1 MAQRR
6 REAMAQPENRSEQA
20 IRAYIEE
27 YLDPDAH
34 LRRDDDPALIVAQLD
49 RVFADD
55 GGCGVT
61 VEEMAR
67 YLESL
72 ER

>member
-1 MAQRR
+1 
-6 REAMAQPENRSEQA
+6 MAQPENRSEQA

-27 YLDPDAH
+27 YLDDAAH
-34 LRRDDDPALIVAQLD
+34 LRRDDDPAETVTLLD
-49 RVFADD
+49 RVFAAE

-61 VEEMAR
+61 VAEMAR

-72 ER
+72 DR

>member
-1 MAQRR
+1 
-6 REAMAQPENRSEQA
+6 MAQPQNRSEQA

-34 LRRDDDPALIVAQLD
+34 LRRDDDPAVIVAHLES
-49 RVFADD
+49 VFAAE